1 MLAIVP
7 NFYIFDIPLVNALSN
22 QNNNR
27 IQGKTRTSYRDYYTL
42 NNLGAVRTGSIIFL
56 ILNLVLRVLY
66 FVFPESLTRAQNY
79 PEFNFTNWLYIA
91 ITPIFLGCSYLLIHQ
106 YRKHRKA
113 NIVMTV
119 FVFLFALYIILCG
132 MFSSFIATADPR
144 NAMTLY
150 LTALSII
157 SVVFVFEYD
166 ESFLMIFIVEALFTA
181 LLYTTK
187 NEGMEM
193 IYNQLISVTLLF
205 CFYFISRYFY
215 SYKSSYFLQ
224 LVDIREKNVA
234 IEKAGAFKN
243 EILGMVAH
251 DLRNPIGAIETLAMM
266 MEMDEVDKDTA
277 ENLEMIKISCA
288 KARGIIADL
297 LDAANNENIN
307 IIETQ
312 RTELNSF
319 IKNII
324 SEWKIQKDAKNNI
337 VLVSS
342 KNQVF
347 VDINA
352 EKFQRVMDNLITNAL
367 KFSKN
372 NNKIEIYLNTKNR
385 KAIIEVKD
393 YGLGIPAD
401 LIPHIFERFSKA
413 RRPGLRGEQST
424 GLGLSISRQIIENHH
439 GTIDVTSEE
448 KLGSTFTIQLPLV
461 D

>member
-1 MLAIVP
+1 M
-7 NFYIFDIPLVNALSN
+7 SN
-22 QNNNR
+22 QSH
-27 IQGKTRTSYRDYYTL
+27 KRTLSRNKISYRDYYTL
-42 NNLGAVRTGSIIFL
+42 KNLAAIRTGSIIFL
-56 ILNLVLRVLY
+56 ILNLVLRTLY
-66 FVFPESLTRAQNY
+66 FIFPESLTRAQNY

-91 ITPIFLGCSYLLIHQ
+91 ITPVFLGGSYALMYLYKKQ
-106 YRKHRKA
+106 KKA
-113 NIVMTV
+113 NFVMGI
-119 FVFLFALYIILCG
+119 FVFLFALYIIFCG

-144 NAMTLY
+144 NAMVLY

-157 SVVFVFEYD
+157 SVVFVFDAD
-166 ESFLMIFIVEALFTA
+166 ETILMIIIVEAFFTT
-181 LLYTTK
+181 LLYLTQ

-193 IYNQLISVTLLF
+193 IYNQVISVTLLF

-266 MEMDEVDKDTA
+266 MEMEEIDNDTR

-297 LDAANNENIN
+297 LDAANNENID

-312 RTELNSF
+312 RTELNYF
-319 IKNII
+319 LKGII
-324 SEWKIQKDAKNNI
+324 NEWKVQKEAKNNI
-337 VLVSS
+337 VLISS
-342 KNQVF
+342 KPQVF
-347 VDINA
+347 VEINA

-372 NNKIEIYLNTKNR
+372 NTKIEIYLSTKSD
-385 KAIIEVKD
+385 KAVIEVRD
-393 YGLGIPAD
+393 YGMGIPPD
-401 LIPHIFERFSKA
+401 MLPHIFERFSKA
-413 RRPGLRGEQST
+413 RRPGIRGEQST
-424 GLGLSISRQIIENHH
+424 GLGLSISKQIIENHQ
-439 GTIDVTSEE
+439 GRIDVTSEE
-448 KLGSTFTIQLPLV
+448 KKGSSFTIQLPLEE
-461 D
+461 

>member
-1 MLAIVP
+1 M
-7 NFYIFDIPLVNALSN
+7 SN
-22 QNNNR
+22 QPHKR
-27 IQGKTRTSYRDYYTL
+27 IIGKNKSSYRDYYTL
-42 NNLGAVRTGSIIFL
+42 KNLAAIRTGSIIFL
-56 ILNLVLRVLY
+56 ILNLILRILY
-66 FVFPESLTRAQNY
+66 FIFPESLTRAQNY

-91 ITPIFLGCSYLLIHQ
+91 ITPVFLICSYLLIYL
-106 YRKHRKA
+106 YRKQKKA
-113 NIVMTV
+113 NIVIGI
-119 FVFLFALYIILCG
+119 FVFLFALFIIFCG
-132 MFSSFIATADPR
+132 MFSSFIATANPR
-144 NAMTLY
+144 NAMVLY
-150 LTALSII
+150 LTALSIV
-157 SVVFVFEYD
+157 SVVFVFEND
-166 ESFLMIFIVEALFTA
+166 ETILLILIVEALFTT
-181 LLYTTK
+181 LLYITQ

-193 IYNQLISVTLLF
+193 MYNQLLSITLLF
-205 CFYFISRYFY
+205 CFYFVSRYFY

-266 MEMDEVDKDTA
+266 METEEVNNDTR
-277 ENLEMIKISCA
+277 ENLEMIKTSCA

-312 RTELNSF
+312 RTELNYF
-319 IKNII
+319 IKSII
-324 SEWKIQKDAKNNI
+324 SEWKIQKNAKNNI
-337 VLVSS
+337 ILISS

-347 VDINA
+347 VEINA

-372 NNKIEIYLNTKNR
+372 KIEIYLSAKSDQ
-385 KAIIEVKD
+385 AIIQVRD

-413 RRPGLRGEQST
+413 RRPGIRGEQST
-424 GLGLSISRQIIENHH
+424 GLGLSISRQIIENHQ

-448 KLGSTFTIQLPLV
+448 KKGSTFTIKLPLV
-461 D
+461 E

>member
-1 MLAIVP
+1 
-7 NFYIFDIPLVNALSN
+7 LSN
-22 QNNNR
+22 QQHKR
-27 IQGKTRTSYRDYYTL
+27 ILGKNKSSYRDYYTL
-42 NNLGAVRTGSIIFL
+42 KNLAAIRTGSIIFL
-56 ILNLVLRVLY
+56 ILNLILRILY
-66 FVFPESLTRAQNY
+66 FIFPESLTRAQNY

-91 ITPIFLGCSYLLIHQ
+91 ITPVFLICSYLLIYLYKKQ
-106 YRKHRKA
+106 RRA
-113 NIVMTV
+113 NIVTGI
-119 FVFLFALYIILCG
+119 FVFLFALYIIFCG
-132 MFSSFIATADPR
+132 MFSSFIATANPR
-144 NAMTLY
+144 NAMVLY
-150 LTALSII
+150 LTALCIV
-157 SVVFVFEYD
+157 SVVFVFEND
-166 ESFLMIFIVEALFTA
+166 ETILLIFIVEILFTTI
-181 LLYTTK
+181 LYLTQ

-205 CFYFISRYFY
+205 CFYFVSRYFY

-266 MEMDEVDKDTA
+266 MEMEGLDKDTY
-277 ENLEMIKISCA
+277 ENIEMIKISCA

-312 RTELNSF
+312 RTELNYF
-319 IKNII
+319 IKSII
-324 SEWKIQKDAKNNI
+324 SEWKIQKNAKNNI
-337 VLVSS
+337 ILISS

-347 VDINA
+347 VEINA

-372 NNKIEIYLNTKNR
+372 KIEIYLSAKNDH
-385 KAIIEVKD
+385 AIIQVRD

-413 RRPGLRGEQST
+413 RRPGIRGEQST
-424 GLGLSISRQIIENHH
+424 GLGLSISRQIIENHK

-448 KLGSTFTIQLPLV
+448 KKGSTFTIKLPLV
-461 D
+461 E

>member
-1 MLAIVP
+1 M
-7 NFYIFDIPLVNALSN
+7 SN
-22 QNNNR
+22 RTNHR
-27 IQGKTRTSYRDYYTL
+27 IQGKTRTTYRDYYTL

-56 ILNLVLRVLY
+56 ILNVVLRILY
-66 FVFPESLTRAQNY
+66 FAFPESITRAQNY
-79 PEFNFTNWLYIA
+79 PEFNLTNWLYIA
-91 ITPIFLGCSYLLIHQ
+91 ITPIFLGCSYLLIYL
-106 YRKHRKA
+106 YRKQKKA
-113 NIVMTV
+113 NIVMTM

-144 NAMTLY
+144 NSMTLY

-166 ESFLMIFIVEALFTA
+166 ETLLMIFIVEALFTA
-181 LLYTTK
+181 LLYNTQ
-187 NEGMEM
+187 NEGMQM
-193 IYNQLISVTLLF
+193 IYNQLISITLLF

-234 IEKAGAFKN
+234 IEKAAAFKN

-251 DLRNPIGAIETLAMM
+251 DLRNPIGAIETLALM
-266 MEMDEVDKDTA
+266 MEMDNIDKDTK
-277 ENLEMIKISCA
+277 ENLEMIKSSCV

-312 RTELNSF
+312 RTELNYF
-319 IKNII
+319 LKNII
-324 SEWKIQKDAKNNI
+324 NDWKIQNEAKNSI
-337 VLVSS
+337 VLISS

-347 VDINA
+347 VKINA

-372 NNKIEIYLNTKNR
+372 NNKIEIYLSAKNR
-385 KAIIEVKD
+385 KAIIEVRD
-393 YGLGIPAD
+393 YGLGIPED
-401 LIPHIFERFSKA
+401 LLPHIFERFSKA

-439 GTIDVTSEE
+439 GSIDVTSEE
-448 KLGSTFTIQLPLV
+448 KKGSSFTIQLPIV

>member
-1 MLAIVP
+1 MS
-7 NFYIFDIPLVNALSN
+7 NKSHKRNLSKN
-22 QNNNR
+22 K
-27 IQGKTRTSYRDYYTL
+27 ISYRDYYTL
-42 NNLGAVRTGSIIFL
+42 KNLAAIRTGSIIFL
-56 ILNLVLRVLY
+56 ILNLVLRILY
-66 FVFPESLTRAQNY
+66 FIFPESLTRAQNY

-91 ITPIFLGCSYLLIHQ
+91 ITPFFLGGSYLLMYLYQ
-106 YRKHRKA
+106 KQKKA
-113 NIVMTV
+113 NIVMGI
-119 FVFLFALYIILCG
+119 FVFLFALYIICCG

-144 NAMTLY
+144 NAMVLY

-157 SVVFVFEYD
+157 SVVFVFDTD
-166 ESFLMIFIVEALFTA
+166 ETIFMIVIVEVLFTT
-181 LLYTTK
+181 LLYLTQ

-193 IYNQLISVTLLF
+193 VYNQVISVTLLF

-266 MEMDEVDKDTA
+266 MEMEEIDNDTR
-277 ENLEMIKISCA
+277 ENLEMIKTSCV
-288 KARGIIADL
+288 KARSIIADL

-312 RTELNSF
+312 RTELNYF
-319 IKNII
+319 LKGII
-324 SEWKIQKDAKNNI
+324 NEWKVQKEAKNNI
-337 VLVSS
+337 VLISS

-347 VDINA
+347 VEINA

-372 NNKIEIYLNTKNR
+372 NNKIEIYLSTKNDH
-385 KAIIEVKD
+385 AIIEVRD
-393 YGLGIPAD
+393 YGMGIPAEM
-401 LIPHIFERFSKA
+401 LPHIFERFSKA
-413 RRPGLRGEQST
+413 RRPGIRGEQST
-424 GLGLSISRQIIENHH
+424 GLGLSISRQIIENHQ
-439 GTIDVTSEE
+439 GTIDVVSEE
-448 KLGSTFTIQLPLV
+448 KKGSSFTIQLPLV

>member
-1 MLAIVP
+1 M
-7 NFYIFDIPLVNALSN
+7 NALSN
-22 QNNNR
+22 QTNHR

-42 NNLGAVRTGSIIFL
+42 KNLGAVRTGSIIFL
-56 ILNLVLRVLY
+56 ILNLVLRILY

-79 PEFNFTNWLYIA
+79 PEFNLTNWLYIA
-91 ITPIFLGCSYLLIHQ
+91 ITPVFLGCSYLLIYL
-106 YRKHRKA
+106 YRKQRKS
-113 NIVMTV
+113 NIVMTI

-144 NAMTLY
+144 NSMTLY

-166 ESFLMIFIVEALFTA
+166 ETILMILIVEGLFTA
-181 LLYTTK
+181 LLYNTQ

-224 LVDIREKNVA
+224 LVDIKEKNVA

-251 DLRNPIGAIETLAMM
+251 DLRNPIGAIETLALM
-266 MEMDEVDKDTA
+266 MEMDDIDKDTR
-277 ENLEMIKISCA
+277 ENLEMIKSSCV

-307 IIETQ
+307 IVETQ
-312 RTELNSF
+312 RTELNYF
-319 IKNII
+319 LKNII
-324 SEWKIQKDAKNNI
+324 NEWKIQKEAKNNI
-337 VLVSS
+337 VLISS

-347 VDINA
+347 VQINA

-372 NNKIEIYLNTKNR
+372 NNKIEIYLSTKNR
-385 KAIIEVKD
+385 KAIIEIRD
-393 YGLGIPAD
+393 YGLGIPED
-401 LIPHIFERFSKA
+401 LLPHIFERFSKA

-424 GLGLSISRQIIENHH
+424 GLGLSISKQIIENHQ
-439 GTIDVTSEE
+439 GTIGVTSEE
-448 KLGSTFTIQLPLV
+448 KKGSSFTIQLPFV